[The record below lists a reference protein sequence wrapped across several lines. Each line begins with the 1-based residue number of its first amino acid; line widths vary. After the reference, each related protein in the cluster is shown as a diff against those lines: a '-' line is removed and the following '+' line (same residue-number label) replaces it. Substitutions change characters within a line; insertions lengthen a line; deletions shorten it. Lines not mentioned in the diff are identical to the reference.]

1 MFLVILVC
9 LVKRCELQLVFL
21 EEKKNIS
28 HTHPLQALNFHF
40 EVSNEFFFP
49 CVLTACMM

>member
-21 EEKKNIS
+21 EEKKTF
-28 HTHPLQALNFHF
+28 HTLIHYRL
-40 EVSNEFFFP
+40 
-49 CVLTACMM
+49 